1 VADQYRR
8 AEAADQGLVWAVRAA
23 VAAEK
28 GFAIAE
34 AGHWYAEAAALW
46 DAADDARSDVPEKLA
61 LLTSAASQLASVGQ
75 TAEAM
80 ELLAGDLATMS
91 DTAEEVVRAAIA
103 RCWLGTTVGDTEQ
116 ALRDVELAQ
125 RLTPAYDEQTRARIC
140 AGQAMALGTCSRW
153 DEALEPARTA
163 LDLGMKCGDTR
174 TVGMAHALLG
184 TLSTLEGRLSDAIA
198 HHQTALVIA
207 YRLAEPEDLA
217 IAGVLLTD
225 VAIRLGQPDR
235 AMKVAGVVG
244 PEVQRLMLGRH
255 WLEDLMDSNV
265 IQALY
270 EAGRWDEALAWVSDP
285 LTLSDLGFVQLM
297 LAEIHLARGDVSLA
311 EELLAQAASLGERD
325 QPMFAVAYAQCQAR
339 LLLETGRAEEA
350 LQVAVSVVGAAEAA
364 IESLEEGGVLLVG
377 AEAAATVGAPD
388 QLEVFA
394 ALLGGATK
402 GRIGAA
408 VAATFEAER
417 TRAMGASDPDRW
429 LVAAQEWAA
438 VGQPYEEARVRRR
451 AAEAMLV
458 SRPGAAARQTAAE
471 QLTAARHLA
480 DELGAA
486 PLRHEIDK
494 LARLARIDLGKPDQA
509 DEHPHKVQDLALTD
523 REQQVLA
530 LLADGRTNREIG
542 DALYMSPKT
551 ASVHV
556 THILE
561 KLGVQSRV
569 QAAAV
574 AVRLGLDEP
583 RQN

>member
-1 VADQYRR
+1 
-8 AEAADQGLVWAVRAA
+8 
-23 VAAEK
+23 
-28 GFAIAE
+28 
-34 AGHWYAEAAALW
+34 
-46 DAADDARSDVPEKLA
+46 
-61 LLTSAASQLASVGQ
+61 
-75 TAEAM
+75 
-80 ELLAGDLATMS
+80 
-91 DTAEEVVRAAIA
+91 
-103 RCWLGTTVGDTEQ
+103 VGDTEQ

-125 RLTPAYDEQTRARIC
+125 RLTPASDEQTRARIC
-140 AGQAMALGTCSRW
+140 AGEAMALGTCSRW

-163 LDLGMKCGDTR
+163 LDLGATCGDIR

-184 TLSTLEGRLSDAIA
+184 TLSALDDRLPDAIA

-207 YRLAEPEDLA
+207 YRLEEPEDLA

-225 VAIRLGQPDR
+225 VAVRLGEPDR
-235 AMKVAGVVG
+235 AVKVAGVVG
-244 PEVQRLMLGRH
+244 PEVQRLLLGRH

-265 IQALY
+265 MRALY
-270 EAGRWDEALAWVSDP
+270 EAGRWDEALAWVPDP
-285 LTLSDLGFVQLM
+285 LALSDLGFVQLVLSEINLSRGNVA
-297 LAEIHLARGDVSLA
+297 LATD
-311 EELLAQAASLGERD
+311 LLAQAAALGERD
-325 QPMFAVAYAQCQAR
+325 QPMFAVACAQCRAR
-339 LLLETGRAEEA
+339 LLLETGRADEA
-350 LQVAVSVVGAAEAA
+350 LEVAVSMVGAAKAA
-364 IESLEEGGVLLVG
+364 IDSLEEAGLLLVG
-377 AEAAATVGAPD
+377 VEAAATVRAPD
-388 QLEVFA
+388 RLEELT

-417 TRAMGASDPDRW
+417 TRATGAADPDRW
-429 LVAAQEWAA
+429 LVAARQWAA
-438 VGQPYEEARVRRR
+438 VGRPFEEARVRRR

-458 SRPGAAARQTAAE
+458 SRPGPAARQAAAK
-471 QLTAARHLA
+471 QLTTASRLA
-480 DELGAA
+480 ETLGAA
-486 PLRHEIDK
+486 PLRNEIGK
-494 LARLARIDLGKPDQA
+494 LARLARIDLGSPDQA
-509 DEHPHKVQDLALTD
+509 AVHPHEVHVLALTA